1 MFAPPVCCSV
11 SVNAEEVSPLISAG
25 VESML
30 LSEYTEQFLETEV
43 VVGGLQVYTERFLNT
58 LSQCLPVSVI
68 YLIRCVEH
76 LTPLA

>member
-1 MFAPPVCCSV
+1 M
-11 SVNAEEVSPLISAG
+11 NAEEVSPLVFAG

-30 LSEYTEQFLETEV
+30 LSEYTEQLLETEV
-43 VVGGLQVYTERFLNT
+43 VVGGLQVHTERFQHT
-58 LSQCLPVSVI
+58 RFQCLPVSVI